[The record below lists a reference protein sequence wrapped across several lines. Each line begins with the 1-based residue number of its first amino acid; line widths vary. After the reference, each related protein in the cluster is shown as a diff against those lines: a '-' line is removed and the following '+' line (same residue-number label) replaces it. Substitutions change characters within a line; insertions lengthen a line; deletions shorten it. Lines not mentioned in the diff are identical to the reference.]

1 MDMDVA
7 AEVLAG
13 SILTGLS
20 LIIFVSTVVV
30 INNII
35 HRYWKP
41 IQMFK
46 FLEYPPSVPEE
57 SKITQSNDTI
67 TTIKNNN

>member
-46 FLEYPPSVPEE
+46 FLEYPPSVQEE